1 MFSMFPRDAPGVALV
16 LLRFS
21 VAVMLWIDE
30 PLASAHLARH
40 WVFFG
45 LILVTTAVC
54 VGILTPPV
62 AVLCVLFEGIGLFYA
77 EHAQPVLTIVSISD
91 ALALALLGPGAYS
104 IDAWLFGRQVFVV
117 SPGKEPDTR

>member
-1 MFSMFPRDAPGVALV
+1 MFPRDAPGVALV

-21 VAVMLWIDE
+21 VGVMLWIAE
-30 PLASAHLARH
+30 PLASPHVARQ
-40 WVFFG
+40 WVFLG
-45 LILVTTAVC
+45 LILVTMALC

-62 AVLCVLFEGIGLFYA
+62 ALLCVLFNGISLLHA

-104 IDAWLFGRQVFVV
+104 IDAWLFGRQVFIV

>member
-1 MFSMFPRDAPGVALV
+1 MFPRDAPGVALV

-30 PLASAHLARH
+30 PLASAHLGRQ
-40 WVFFG
+40 WVFLG
-45 LILVTTAVC
+45 MIVVTITLC

-62 AVLCVLFEGIGLFYA
+62 ALLCVLFKGISLLYA
-77 EHAQPVLTIVSISD
+77 GHAQPVLTIVSISD
-91 ALALALLGPGAYS
+91 ALALALLGPGGYS

-117 SPGKEPDTR
+117 SAGKERDTR